1 MTQLRQVMLDE
12 LQRRNYAPITIK
24 QYLRII
30 DEFAGYFDRPI
41 EKLGPNH
48 IRVYQAHLFRDRKLS
63 SKTVRQHVAA
73 LRFLFVKTLKRAYML
88 EYIPFPKEERR
99 LPIIL
104 SQDEVTRLIEASGS
118 LMHRAMLMTLYATGL
133 RRTEAATLKVA
144 DIDSKR
150 MVIHVHEGKGRRDR
164 DIPLSV
170 KLLDVL
176 REYWRW
182 MRPKTYLFPGTVKGW
197 RADVPISPKMMWEAC
212 REAAVRA
219 GLNPKIS
226 PHCLRHS
233 YATHL
238 LEAGTDL
245 YTIQKLLGHADLR
258 HTLVY
263 LHLSRIY
270 LHSAA
275 SPIDALPL
283 ADSSLARRSRKL
295 LPHASA
301 NG

>member
-1 MTQLRQVMLDE
+1 VTQLRQMVLDE
-12 LQRRNYAPITIK
+12 LQRRNYAPITIT

-30 DEFAGYFDRPI
+30 DDFVGYFGAPI
-41 EKLGPNH
+41 DKLGPNH
-48 IRVYQAHLFRDRKLS
+48 IRSYQAHLFRDRKLAS
-63 SKTVRQHVAA
+63 RTVRQHVAA
-73 LRFLFVKTLKRAYML
+73 LRFVFVKTLKRAYML
-88 EYIPFPKEERR
+88 DYIPFPKEERR
-99 LPIIL
+99 LPVVL
-104 SQDEVTRLIEASGS
+104 SQEEVTRLIEASSS
-118 LMHRAMLMTLYATGL
+118 LMHRVHRAMLMTLYAAGL
-133 RRTEAATLKVA
+133 RRTEAANLKVA

-150 MVIHVHEGKGRRDR
+150 MVVHVRQGKGRRDR
-164 DIPLSV
+164 DIPLSS

-176 REYWRW
+176 RDYWRW
-182 MRPKTYLFPGTVKGW
+182 MKPKTYLFPGTRNGW
-197 RADVPISPKMMWEAC
+197 RADVPISPKMMWAAC

-219 GLNPKIS
+219 GLDPKIS

-263 LHLSRIY
+263 LHLSRIH

-275 SPIDALPL
+275 SPLDALEITD
-283 ADSSLARRSRKL
+283 ASLVRRSRRLMPK
-295 LPHASA
+295 
-301 NG
+301 

>member
-1 MTQLRQVMLDE
+1 MTRLRQMVLDE
-12 LQRRNYAPITIK
+12 LQRRNYAPITIQ

-30 DEFAGYFDRPI
+30 DDFAGYFGQPI
-41 EKLGPNH
+41 EKLGPNQ
-48 IRVYQAHLFRDRKLS
+48 IRAYQAHLFRDRKLAS
-63 SKTVRQHVAA
+63 RTVRQHVAA
-73 LRFLFVKTLKRAYML
+73 LRFVFVKTLKRAYML
-88 EYIPFPKEERR
+88 DYIPFPREERR
-99 LPIIL
+99 LPVVL
-104 SQDEVTRLIEASGS
+104 SQEEVTRLIESSSS
-118 LMHRAMLMTLYATGL
+118 LMHRAMLMTLYAAGL
-133 RRTEAATLKVA
+133 RRTEAANLKVA

-150 MVIHVHEGKGRRDR
+150 MVLHVRQGKGRRDR
-164 DIPLSV
+164 DIPLSS

-176 REYWRW
+176 RDYWRW
-182 MRPKTYLFPGTVKGW
+182 MKPKTYLFPGTRNGW
-197 RADVPISPKMMWEAC
+197 RADVPISPKMMWAAC

-219 GLNPKIS
+219 GLDPKIS

-263 LHLSRIY
+263 LHLSRVH

-275 SPIDALPL
+275 SPLDALEIT
-283 ADSSLARRSRKL
+283 DGSLVRRSRRLMPK
-295 LPHASA
+295 
-301 NG
+301 

>member
-1 MTQLRQVMLDE
+1 MTRLRQMVLDE

-30 DEFAGYFDRPI
+30 DDFAGYFGQPI
-41 EKLGPNH
+41 EKLGPNQ
-48 IRVYQAHLFRDRKLS
+48 IRSYQAHLFRDRKLAS
-63 SKTVRQHVAA
+63 RTVRQHVAA
-73 LRFLFVKTLKRAYML
+73 LRFVFVKTLKRAYML
-88 EYIPFPKEERR
+88 DYIPFPREERR
-99 LPIIL
+99 LPVVL
-104 SQDEVTRLIEASGS
+104 SKEEVTRLIEASSS
-118 LMHRAMLMTLYATGL
+118 LMHRAMLMTLYAAGL
-133 RRTEAATLKVA
+133 RRTEAANLKVA

-150 MVIHVHEGKGRRDR
+150 MVLHVRQGKGRRDR
-164 DIPLSV
+164 DIPLSA

-176 REYWRW
+176 RDYWRW
-182 MRPKTYLFPGTVKGW
+182 MKPKTYLFPGTRNGW
-197 RADVPISPKMMWEAC
+197 RADVPISPKMMWAAC

-219 GLNPKIS
+219 GLDSKIS

-245 YTIQKLLGHADLR
+245 YTIQKLLGHVDLR

-263 LHLSRIY
+263 LHLSRIH

-275 SPIDALPL
+275 SPLDALEIT
-283 ADSSLARRSRKL
+283 DGSLARRSRRLMPK
-295 LPHASA
+295 
-301 NG
+301 

>member
-1 MTQLRQVMLDE
+1 VTQLRQMVLDE
-12 LQRRNYAPITIK
+12 LQRRNYAEITIK
-24 QYLRII
+24 NYLRIL
-30 DEFAGYFDRPI
+30 DDFAGYFGRTV

-48 IRVYQAHLFRDRKLS
+48 IRAYQAHLFRDRKLA

-73 LRFLFVKTLKRAYML
+73 LRFVYVKTLKRAYML
-88 EYIPFPKEERR
+88 DYIPFPKEERR
-99 LPIIL
+99 LPIVL
-104 SQDEVTRLIEASGS
+104 SQEEVTRLIKASGS
-118 LMHRAMLMTLYATGL
+118 LMHRAMLMTLYSTGV
-133 RRTEAATLKVA
+133 RRTEAANLKVA

-150 MVIHVHEGKGRRDR
+150 MVVHIRQGKGRRDR
-164 DIPLSV
+164 DIPLSS
-170 KLLDVL
+170 KLLDLL

-182 MRPKTYLFPGTVKGW
+182 MRPKTYLFPGTRKGW
-197 RADVPISPKMMWEAC
+197 RADVPISPKMMWAAC

-219 GLNPKIS
+219 GLDPRIS

-263 LHLSRIY
+263 LHLSRTH

-275 SPIDALPL
+275 SPLDALDI
-283 ADSSLARRSRKL
+283 ADATLVRRSRRLMPK
-295 LPHASA
+295 
-301 NG
+301 

>member
-1 MTQLRQVMLDE
+1 MTQLRQMVLDE

-30 DEFAGYFDRPI
+30 DDFAGYFDKPLD
-41 EKLGPNH
+41 KLGPNH
-48 IRVYQAHLFRDRKLS
+48 IRSYQAHLFRDRKLAS
-63 SKTVRQHVAA
+63 RTVCQHVAA
-73 LRFLFVKTLKRAYML
+73 LRFVFVKTLKRAYML
-88 EYIPFPKEERR
+88 DYLPFPREERR
-99 LPIIL
+99 LPVVL
-104 SQDEVTRLIEASGS
+104 SQEKVTRLIEASSS
-118 LMHRAMLMTLYATGL
+118 LMHRAMLMTLYAAGL
-133 RRTEAATLKVA
+133 RRTEAANLKVS

-150 MVIHVHEGKGRRDR
+150 MVIHVRQGKGRRDR
-164 DIPLSV
+164 DIPLSS

-176 REYWRW
+176 RDYWRW
-182 MRPKTYLFPGTVKGW
+182 MKPKTYLFPGTRKGW
-197 RADVPISPKMMWEAC
+197 RADVPISPKMMWAAC

-219 GLNPKIS
+219 GLDPKIS

-263 LHLSRIY
+263 LHLSRIH

-275 SPIDALPL
+275 SPLDALDIT
-283 ADSSLARRSRKL
+283 DSSLVRKSRRLMPK
-295 LPHASA
+295 
-301 NG
+301 

>member
-1 MTQLRQVMLDE
+1 MVLDE

-30 DEFAGYFDRPI
+30 DDFAGYFDKPLD
-41 EKLGPNH
+41 KLGPNH
-48 IRVYQAHLFRDRKLS
+48 IRSYQAHLFRDRKLAS
-63 SKTVRQHVAA
+63 RTVRQHVAA
-73 LRFLFVKTLKRAYML
+73 LRFVFVKTLKRAYML
-88 EYIPFPKEERR
+88 DYIPFPREERR
-99 LPIIL
+99 LPVIL
-104 SQDEVTRLIEASGS
+104 SQQEVTRLIEASSS
-118 LMHRAMLMTLYATGL
+118 LMHRAMLMTLYAAGL
-133 RRTEAATLKVA
+133 RRTEAANLKVA

-150 MVIHVHEGKGRRDR
+150 MMIHVRQGKGRRDR
-164 DIPLSV
+164 DIPLSS

-176 REYWRW
+176 RDYWRW
-182 MRPKTYLFPGTVKGW
+182 MKPKTYLFPGTRKGW
-197 RADVPISPKMMWEAC
+197 RADVPISPKMIWAAC

-219 GLNPKIS
+219 GLDPKIS

-263 LHLSRIY
+263 LHLSRIH

-275 SPIDALPL
+275 SPLDAL
-283 ADSSLARRSRKL
+283 DITDGSLVRKSRRLMPK
-295 LPHASA
+295 
-301 NG
+301 

>member
-1 MTQLRQVMLDE
+1 MVLDE

-30 DEFAGYFDRPI
+30 DEFARYFGQPI

-48 IRVYQAHLFRDRKLS
+48 IRAYQAHLFRDCKLAS
-63 SKTVRQHVAA
+63 RSVRQHVAA
-73 LRFLFVKTLKRAYML
+73 LRFVFVKTLKRAFML
-88 EYIPFPKEERR
+88 DYIPFPKEERR
-99 LPIIL
+99 LPVIL
-104 SQDEVTRLIEASGS
+104 SQEEVRKLIEASGS
-118 LMHRAMLMTLYATGL
+118 LMHRAMLMTLYATGI
-133 RRTEAATLKVA
+133 RRTEAANLKVA

-150 MVIHVHEGKGRRDR
+150 MVVHIRQGKGRGDR
-164 DIPLSV
+164 DIPLSS

-182 MRPKTYLFPGTVKGW
+182 MRPKTYLFPGTRNGW
-197 RADVPISPKMMWEAC
+197 RADVPISPKMMWAAC

-219 GLNPKIS
+219 GLDAKIS

-245 YTIQKLLGHADLR
+245 YTMQKLLGHADLR

-263 LHLSRIY
+263 LHLSRIH

-275 SPIDALPL
+275 SPLDALEI
-283 ADSSLARRSRKL
+283 ADANLTRRSRRLIPK
-295 LPHASA
+295 
-301 NG
+301 

>member
-1 MTQLRQVMLDE
+1 MTQLRQMVLDE
-12 LQRRNYAPITIK
+12 LQRRNYAEITIK
-24 QYLRII
+24 NYLRIL
-30 DEFAGYFDRPI
+30 DDFAGYFGQPL

-48 IRVYQAHLFRDRKLS
+48 IRTYQAHLFRDRKLA

-73 LRFLFVKTLKRAYML
+73 LRFMFVKTLKRHYML
-88 EYIPFPKEERR
+88 DYIPFPKEERR
-99 LPIIL
+99 LPIVL
-104 SQDEVTRLIEASGS
+104 SQDEVARLIEASGS
-118 LMHRAMLMTLYATGL
+118 LMHRAMLMTLYSTGV
-133 RRTEAATLKVA
+133 RRTEAANLKVA

-150 MVIHVHEGKGRRDR
+150 MVVHIRQGKGKRDR
-164 DIPLSV
+164 DIPLSA

-182 MRPKTYLFPGTVKGW
+182 MRPKTYLFPGTRNGW
-197 RADVPISPKMMWEAC
+197 RADVPISPKMMWAAC

-219 GLNPKIS
+219 GLNPRIS

-263 LHLSRIY
+263 LHLSRIH

-275 SPIDALPL
+275 SPLDALDI
-283 ADSSLARRSRKL
+283 ADGSLLRRSRRLMPK
-295 LPHASA
+295 
-301 NG
+301 